1 MSNAIVPRG
10 DKTHSLGTSKKR
22 WNEVHSSAVYTENIE
37 AETVGGKLADL
48 INDKASNAALADV
61 KGSMN
66 MADAPCFYSRSERFK
81 ATGQTELTTPNILW
95 VNISD
100 RGYKTNTPQ
109 VFDISQPESWDTK
122 ATLYQTNTTYNIDDY
137 VYINDATDTY
147 LYKATTEGLTSTL
160 TNTFPEKVGETFT
173 DNAVIWECV
182 LNYANGKNRAG
193 KDFYI
198 YACQNEDKTSIEPV
212 YILTANS
219 TVPLG
224 YNADNSRKIGGFH
237 CECADI
243 GNTGDTNHPLN
254 NYMVGDILP
263 NSVWD
268 LSHRPISEP
277 EGMCYV
283 DGLDKWFDIYLDSWN
298 GSKLVSSYGGTIADG
313 GSSPTWHGEK
323 FIEQLGLQKKRLMWR
338 DEFTVLAKGSNEL
351 TAIKGAADPSTT
363 GGHVDT
369 AGRRTVSYYGH
380 EDCCG
385 VLWQWCRDTFE
396 YSPSYTW
403 STDSVYNASV
413 DAKQYGS
420 AAGSL
425 RRALVGGYWIPSSYC
440 GSRSF
445 GGSSVSAS
453 VSANIAARG
462 ASEPFKFS
470 F

>member
-1 MSNAIVPRG
+1 
-10 DKTHSLGTSKKR
+10 
-22 WNEVHSSAVYTENIE
+22 
-37 AETVGGKLADL
+37 
-48 INDKASNAALADV
+48 
-61 KGSMN
+61 
-66 MADAPCFYSRSERFK
+66 
-81 ATGQTELTTPNILW
+81 
-95 VNISD
+95 
-100 RGYKTNTPQ
+100 
-109 VFDISQPESWDTK
+109 
-122 ATLYQTNTTYNIDDY
+122 
-137 VYINDATDTY
+137 
-147 LYKATTEGLTSTL
+147 
-160 TNTFPEKVGETFT
+160 
-173 DNAVIWECV
+173 
-182 LNYANGKNRAG
+182 
-193 KDFYI
+193 
-198 YACQNEDKTSIEPV
+198 
-212 YILTANS
+212 
-219 TVPLG
+219 
-224 YNADNSRKIGGFH
+224 
-237 CECADI
+237 
-243 GNTGDTNHPLN
+243 
-254 NYMVGDILP
+254 
-263 NSVWD
+263 
-268 LSHRPISEP
+268 
-277 EGMCYV
+277 MCYV